1 MMNYEERIE
10 ALERQVKVLT
20 DLEKRLALAVV
31 DVLPLTTNNVSG
43 YDIHAIRTSM
53 GVRWVWKHFL
63 RGARS
68 AATFETREACVKS
81 AQADQLRNL
90 AYPIKDFAHI
100 VNKDRHGNRISE
112 APREPRLHAI
122 TNEDNAA

>member
-1 MMNYEERIE
+1 MKDFEERID
-10 ALERQVKVLT
+10 ALERQVKILT

-31 DVLPLTTNNVSG
+31 DVLPTTTNHVSG
-43 YDIHAIRTSM
+43 YDIHAIRTAM

-68 AATFETREACVKS
+68 ASTFETREACVKS
-81 AQADQLRNL
+81 AQADQLKNL

-100 VNKDRHGNRISE
+100 VNDKEQHDRLQES
-112 APREPRLHAI
+112 ARLHVL
-122 TNEDNAA
+122 AARDTA